1 MKRFSQ
7 IASLGVALILFGLP
21 AHAADEGDAAEA
33 DAAQDDTRYIEE
45 IIVTGERGE
54 QSSLERAMTVT
65 GFNASMIEQLGIQ
78 NTNDLEVLVPGLQ
91 VGTRSHAGKN
101 EDGHLVMRGVANDR
115 RINFFQD
122 SSVAVYVDGVYSP
135 VSYGLDGGMFDVE
148 RIEVA
153 RGPQGTTGGQTALT
167 GSVSFVTKKP
177 TDEWDLKVTGE
188 VTDQNSYE
196 SNVAFGGPIGN
207 SNFSYR
213 RAAS

>member
-1 MKRFSQ
+1 
-7 IASLGVALILFGLP
+7 
-21 AHAADEGDAAEA
+21 
-33 DAAQDDTRYIEE
+33 
-45 IIVTGERGE
+45 
-54 QSSLERAMTVT
+54 
-65 GFNASMIEQLGIQ
+65 
-78 NTNDLEVLVPGLQ
+78 
-91 VGTRSHAGKN
+91 
-101 EDGHLVMRGVANDR
+101 MRGVANDR

-196 SNVAFGGPIGN
+196 SNVAFGGPIGKQQFLL
-207 SNFSYR
+207 SAGREPTHR
-213 RAAS
+213 RRPDRERRRRTRCRHPRPAPVFAAASLQE